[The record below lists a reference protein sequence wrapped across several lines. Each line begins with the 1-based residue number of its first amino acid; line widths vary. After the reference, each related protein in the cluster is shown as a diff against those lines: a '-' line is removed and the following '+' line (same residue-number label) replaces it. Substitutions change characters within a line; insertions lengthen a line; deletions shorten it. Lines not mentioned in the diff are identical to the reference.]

1 MDEDR
6 ELTIDD
12 EHLPQVIIKAEKE
25 IIEQP
30 NILYLSHMLQSH
42 DNWDLQ

>member
-1 MDEDR
+1 MNENR

-12 EHLPQVIIKAEKE
+12 EHLPQVITKAEKE

-30 NILYLSHMLQSH
+30 NIVYLSHMLQSR
-42 DNWDLQ
+42 DN